1 MLKTQKSAQFCTT
14 THHVLSCDWC
24 KCDGRLCGD
33 ISILITTHHVT
44 NCDTKLYTFLYPEHY
59 SYFISF
65 KFWLAVE
72 KQAVG
77 PKVLKIFSYIK
88 DRIKG
93 KD

>member
-1 MLKTQKSAQFCTT
+1 M
-14 THHVLSCDWC
+14 
-24 KCDGRLCGD
+24 
-33 ISILITTHHVT
+33 T
-44 NCDTKLYTFLYPEHY
+44 NCSTKLCTFLYLEHY
-59 SYFISF
+59 SYFVSF

-93 KD
+93 KDRTSFSCPFK